1 MADITLADVVKR
13 LRAEGDLSRNSGTHS
28 IKSLKQILLD
38 EQKATLD
45 DKEDRREDRRNAE
58 KQLELLSGL
67 QGGGGSS
74 GTDPVVSK
82 SKGGKGGLLAGLA
95 GGMLAGIGV
104 GGGALAAGIGIM
116 AAGGGYLLNEIG
128 EMDAE
133 AIKKKVVTLIS
144 IGDSFKDEGDWAFA
158 KKGGAFA
165 IAMTGIGAGLIAFSL
180 GSGFASAVEYFTE
193 GSTYAQSIKDNVKI
207 LMSISK
213 EVAGEGSLAS
223 LAFVGKGATF
233 LLAMTGIGAGLAV
246 FGAGSAAAAAAAFI
260 STEGWAKGI
269 KDSVVTLMSIE
280 EAVGGEKGAS
290 FIGKSARFLLAMTG
304 ISAGLVAFG
313 FGSAVV
319 TTSESLA
326 KFTGQ
331 EDWAQKVKDN
341 ITTLMSIEDS
351 LGGKGAAFGEAGTF
365 LGIMTGIGA
374 GLAAF
379 GFGSAVVG
387 ISEGI
392 NYFTGV
398 EGGNWAQTIK
408 DNVKTL
414 LSITDLGLDGD
425 GEKSKAGMF
434 ASGLAKISAGLVLF
448 GVGSFIGTLGNAGSA
463 ILEMFGA
470 KSPFTQ
476 IMQVSKEADQ
486 LTKGAEA
493 LTKISEA
500 LDTFANIK
508 ISKVQLDF
516 KDLAL
521 NLAEAIPFLTALATG
536 GAIDVSWLP
545 TGKTS
550 FGPEG
555 KGGLLNPDLRL
566 DELSTAIS
574 KINYVLSGGK
584 GTNPLTIKQI
594 KKQAGATSV
603 AISEAQIMADK
614 AVASGAIP
622 STVITGNGSTDQ
634 STTVTNSNTY
644 INPKGGRSKMFE
656 KFGPPNVQRLTPEA
670 YYDLN

>member
-58 KQLELLSGL
+58 KQLEILSGL
-67 QGGGGSS
+67 KGGGGSG

-180 GSGFASAVEYFTE
+180 GAGFASAIEYFTE

-213 EVAGEGSLAS
+213 EVAGEGSLAD
-223 LAFVGKGATF
+223 LAFIAKGGSF
-233 LLAMTGIGAGLAV
+233 LLAMTGIGLGLGV
-246 FGAGSAAAAAAAFI
+246 FGAGTAAATAADFI
-260 STEGWAKGI
+260 STEGWSQRI

-280 EAVGGEKGAS
+280 EEVSGEKGSS

-341 ITTLMSIEDS
+341 ITTLMGIEDS
-351 LGGKGAAFGEAGTF
+351 LGGKAAAFGEAGTF

-379 GFGSAVVG
+379 GFGSTVVG
-387 ISEGI
+387 VSESLAK
-392 NYFTGV
+392 FTGQ
-398 EGGNWAQTIK
+398 EDWAGTVK
-408 DNVKTL
+408 SNVKKL

-425 GEKSKAGMF
+425 GENSKAGLF
-434 ASGLAKISAGLVLF
+434 AKGLAKIALGLTAF
-448 GVGSFIGTLGNAGSA
+448 GVGSFIGTLSNAASS
-463 ILEMFGA
+463 ILSLFGGVD
-470 KSPFTQ
+470 KPFDQ

-486 LTKGAEA
+486 LTKGANA
-493 LTKISEA
+493 LVKISEA
-500 LDTFANIK
+500 LDTFANIR

-566 DELSTAIS
+566 DELTTAIS

-584 GTNPLTIKQI
+584 GTNPLTVKQI
-594 KKQAGATSV
+594 KKQAAATSV

-614 AVASGAIP
+614 AIADGSIG

-656 KFGPPNVQRLTPEA
+656 RFGPPNIQRLTPEA

>member
-58 KQLELLSGL
+58 KQLEILSGL
-67 QGGGGSS
+67 KGGGGSG

-180 GSGFASAVEYFTE
+180 GAGFASAIEYFTE

-213 EVAGEGSLAS
+213 EVAGEGSLAD
-223 LAFVGKGATF
+223 LAFIAKGGSF
-233 LLAMTGIGAGLAV
+233 LLAMTGIGLGLGV
-246 FGAGSAAAAAAAFI
+246 FGAGTAAATAADFI
-260 STEGWAKGI
+260 STEGWSQRI

-280 EAVGGEKGAS
+280 EEVSGEKGSS

-341 ITTLMSIEDS
+341 ITTLMGIEDS
-351 LGGKGAAFGEAGTF
+351 LGGKAAAFGEAGTF

-379 GFGSAVVG
+379 GFGSTVVG
-387 ISEGI
+387 VSESLAK
-392 NYFTGV
+392 FTGQ
-398 EGGNWAQTIK
+398 EDWAGTVK
-408 DNVKTL
+408 SNVKKL

-425 GEKSKAGMF
+425 GENSKAGLF
-434 ASGLAKISAGLVLF
+434 AKGLAKIALGLTAF
-448 GVGSFIGTLGNAGSA
+448 GVGSFIGTLSNAASS
-463 ILEMFGA
+463 ILSLFGA
-470 KSPFTQ
+470 DKPFDQ

-486 LTKGAEA
+486 LTKGANA
-493 LTKISEA
+493 LVKISEA
-500 LDTFANIK
+500 LDTFANIR

-566 DELSTAIS
+566 DELTTAIS

-584 GTNPLTIKQI
+584 GTNPLTVKQI
-594 KKQAGATSV
+594 KKQAAATSV

-614 AVASGAIP
+614 AIADGSIG

-656 KFGPPNVQRLTPEA
+656 RFGPPNIQRLTPEA

>member
-38 EQKATLD
+38 EQKSTLD

-67 QGGGGSS
+67 SGGAGSS
-74 GTDPVVSK
+74 GTGPLVSK
-82 SKGGKGGLLAGLA
+82 SKGGKGGMLAGLA

-133 AIKKKVVTLIS
+133 AIKKKVLTLIS

-158 KKGGAFA
+158 KKGGSFA

-180 GSGFASAVEYFTE
+180 GAGFAAAVEYFTE

-213 EVAGEGSLAS
+213 EVAGEGSLAN
-223 LAFVGKGATF
+223 LAFVGEGATF

-246 FGAGSAAAAAAAFI
+246 FGAGSAAAKAADFI
-260 STEGWAKGI
+260 STEGWAKRI

-280 EAVGGEKGAS
+280 EAVGGEKGSS
-290 FIGKSARFLLAMTG
+290 FVGESARFLVAMTG

-331 EDWAQKVKDN
+331 EDWAKKVKDN
-341 ITTLMSIEDS
+341 VTTLMGIEDS
-351 LGGKGAAFGEAGTF
+351 LGGKAAAFGEAGTF

-379 GFGSAVVG
+379 GFGSTVVG
-387 ISEGI
+387 VSEALAK
-392 NYFTGV
+392 FTGQ
-398 EGGNWAQTIK
+398 EDWAGTVK
-408 DNVKTL
+408 SNVKKL

-425 GEKSKAGMF
+425 GENSKAALFFKGM
-434 ASGLAKISAGLVLF
+434 AKISAGLVAF
-448 GVGSFIGTLGNAGSA
+448 GVGGFIGTLSNAASS
-463 ILEMFGA
+463 ILSLFGVD
-470 KSPFTQ
+470 KPFDQ
-476 IMQVSKEADQ
+476 IMQISKEADQ
-486 LTKGAEA
+486 LTKGADA
-493 LTKISEA
+493 LVKISKA
-500 LDTFANIK
+500 LDTFANIR

-516 KDLAL
+516 RDLAL

-566 DELSTAIS
+566 DELTTAIS

-584 GTNPLTIKQI
+584 GTNPLTVKQI
-594 KKQAGATSV
+594 KKQAAATSV
-603 AISEAQIMADK
+603 AISEAQTMADD
-614 AVASGAIP
+614 AVASGAIAN
-622 STVITGNGSTDQ
+622 TVITGNGSTDQ

-656 KFGPPNVQRLTPEA
+656 RFGPPNIQRLTAEA

>member
-38 EQKATLD
+38 EQKSTLD

-67 QGGGGSS
+67 SGGAGSS
-74 GTDPVVSK
+74 GTGPAVSK
-82 SKGGKGGLLAGLA
+82 SKGGKGGMLAGLA

-133 AIKKKVVTLIS
+133 AIKKKVLTLIS

-158 KKGGAFA
+158 KKGGSFA

-180 GSGFASAVEYFTE
+180 GAGFAAAVEYFTE

-213 EVAGEGSLAS
+213 EVAGEGSLAN
-223 LAFVGKGATF
+223 LAFVGEGATF

-246 FGAGSAAAAAAAFI
+246 FGAGSAAAKAADFI
-260 STEGWAKGI
+260 STEGWAKRI

-280 EAVGGEKGAS
+280 EAVGGEKGSS
-290 FIGKSARFLLAMTG
+290 FVGESARFLVAMTG

-331 EDWAQKVKDN
+331 EDWA
-341 ITTLMSIEDS
+341 
-351 LGGKGAAFGEAGTF
+351 G
-365 LGIMTGIGA
+365 
-374 GLAAF
+374 
-379 GFGSAVVG
+379 
-387 ISEGI
+387 
-392 NYFTGV
+392 
-398 EGGNWAQTIK
+398 
-408 DNVKTL
+408 NVKSNVKKL

-425 GEKSKAGMF
+425 GENSKATLFFKGM
-434 ASGLAKISAGLVLF
+434 AKISAGLVAF
-448 GVGSFIGTLGNAGSA
+448 GVGGFIGTLSNAASS
-463 ILEMFGA
+463 ILSLFGVD
-470 KSPFTQ
+470 KPFDQ
-476 IMQVSKEADQ
+476 IMQISKEADQ
-486 LTKGAEA
+486 LTKGADA
-493 LTKISEA
+493 LVKISKA
-500 LDTFANIK
+500 LDTFANIR

-516 KDLAL
+516 RDLAL

-566 DELSTAIS
+566 DELTTAIS

-584 GTNPLTIKQI
+584 GTNPLTVKQI
-594 KKQAGATSV
+594 KKQAAATSV
-603 AISEAQIMADK
+603 AISEAQIMADN
-614 AVASGAIP
+614 AVASGAIG

-656 KFGPPNVQRLTPEA
+656 RFGPPNIQRLTAEA